1 MQPPPPDSIA
11 IEPARIACANPADL
25 DLLVPLF
32 DGYRMFYEQASDP
45 AGARTY
51 LGERLDRHESV
62 ILLATRGGKC
72 VGFVQ
77 LYPGFSSIDM
87 RRQWTLED
95 LFVVESSR
103 KGGVAMALMNA
114 ARRHAEQTDA
124 VRLVLATARTNSKA
138 QALYESL
145 GYTLD
150 NEFLVYT
157 LELC

>member
-1 MQPPPPDSIA
+1 V
-11 IEPARIACANPADL
+11 EPLQISYADL
-25 DLLVPLF
+25 ADVDALATLF
-32 DGYRMFYEQASDP
+32 DAYRMFYEQVPDI
-45 AGARTY
+45 AGARGY
-51 LGERLDRHESV
+51 LSERIRLSESV
-62 ILLATRGGKC
+62 ILLARRGEHC

-103 KGGVAMALMNA
+103 EAGVASAMMEA
-114 ARRHAEQTDA
+114 ARRHAEETGA
-124 VRLVLATARTNSKA
+124 VRLTLSTARINRKA

-145 GYTLD
+145 GYALD

-157 LELC
+157 LELG